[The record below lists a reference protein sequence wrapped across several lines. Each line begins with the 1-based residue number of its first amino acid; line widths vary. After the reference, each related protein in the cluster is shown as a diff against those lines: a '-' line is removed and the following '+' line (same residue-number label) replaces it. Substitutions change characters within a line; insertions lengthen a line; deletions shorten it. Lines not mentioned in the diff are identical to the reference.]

1 MESSSSPISELLYQ
15 DVFFSAPFG
24 IYTLDAVGV
33 ITSFNPKMAELS
45 GNKPE
50 NAVGLNALH
59 LKSYKN
65 VGLDKLFIKGIA
77 GKAFETEVEYH
88 SHLANKKT
96 IRHYRGIPIQDRGIS
111 GQARLLLI
119 VEDITSRKAMEKEI
133 KDEETRLRAS
143 IESLSIGYIMTGPD
157 NEMLLIN
164 KAAKAIFTLDTSSAY
179 PATRAIDVSD
189 IKVKIDLDFIQETL
203 GDKINLV
210 KQLDESRRERKNISI
225 KDISYKILRLNLHIT
240 PIINKTTKD
249 ILGTVLLIEDITE
262 QKIMERSRDEFFS
275 IASHELRTPLTA
287 IRGNTSL
294 IQTYFLDDIKNT
306 EVINIIQDVHD
317 ASLRLISIVND
328 FLDMSRLEQGKL
340 QYHKQVFDIYGLCE
354 NIIREYDVTGSRKK
368 LLLEI
373 IKPELPLPVVYADRD
388 RTREILSNLL
398 GNGIKFTSKGG
409 VKISFDLLDNAIKI
423 YVSDTGEGIPEDS
436 QALLFRKFQQ
446 AQADLL
452 TRDVS
457 HGTGLGL
464 YISKMMAKCMGGDV
478 VLEKSEVGK
487 GTTFSLTI
495 TKATESQIKEHEDK
509 IQTSSNPGGVTN

>member
-15 DVFFSAPFG
+15 DVFLSAPFG
-24 IYTLDAVGV
+24 IYTLDSTGV

-45 GNKPE
+45 GDKPE

-59 LKSYKN
+59 LNSYKN
-65 VGLDKLFIKGIA
+65 VGLDKLFIEGIA
-77 GKAFETEVEYH
+77 GKAFETEVEYY

-96 IRHYRGIPIQDRGIS
+96 IRHYRGIPIQNRGIS

-119 VEDITSRKAMEKEI
+119 VEDITSRKTMEKKI
-133 KDEETRLRAS
+133 KDEEARLRAS
-143 IESLSIGYIMTGPD
+143 IESLSIGYLMTGPN

-164 KAAKAIFTLDTSSAY
+164 KAAEAIFALDTAPAY
-179 PATRAIDVSD
+179 PAAGAIDVSN
-189 IKVKIDLDFIQETL
+189 IKEKIDLDFIQKTL
-203 GDKINLV
+203 GDKIDLV
-210 KQLDESRRERKNISI
+210 KQLDESRKERKNISI
-225 KDISYKILRLNLHIT
+225 NDIPYKILRLNLHIT

-249 ILGTVLLIEDITE
+249 ILGTVLLIENITE

-317 ASLRLISIVND
+317 ASLRLINIVND

-340 QYHKQVFDIYGLCE
+340 QYQKEAFDIYSLCE
-354 NIIREYDVTGSRKK
+354 NTIREYDVTGSRKK

-373 IKPELPLPVVYADRD
+373 IKPKLSLPVVYADRG

-409 VKISFDLLDNAIKI
+409 IKFSFDFI
-423 YVSDTGEGIPEDS
+423 Y
-436 QALLFRKFQQ
+436 F
-446 AQADLL
+446 
-452 TRDVS
+452 
-457 HGTGLGL
+457 
-464 YISKMMAKCMGGDV
+464 
-478 VLEKSEVGK
+478 
-487 GTTFSLTI
+487 
-495 TKATESQIKEHEDK
+495 
-509 IQTSSNPGGVTN
+509 